1 MLKSKELRQGL
12 ELTQEFVAEQIG
24 VKRYTYAKWEQGR
37 AEPSMQDLR
46 KLADFFDVSIDYLLG
61 RTDDFGNVNVITE
74 GEQLTKEEKELLA
87 TYRKM
92 HSSIKPIALSTLHSL
107 AGDKVQTS
115 SESKGVLKKRA

>member
-61 RTDDFGNVNVITE
+61 RTDDFGYVTPEEYGAGLRGEKKISITPLEGELLMNFRELGRKHGVAVQRSVITVIE
-74 GEQLTKEEKELLA
+74 NML
-87 TYRKM
+87 
-92 HSSIKPIALSTLHSL
+92 
-107 AGDKVQTS
+107 D
-115 SESKGVLKKRA
+115 LK